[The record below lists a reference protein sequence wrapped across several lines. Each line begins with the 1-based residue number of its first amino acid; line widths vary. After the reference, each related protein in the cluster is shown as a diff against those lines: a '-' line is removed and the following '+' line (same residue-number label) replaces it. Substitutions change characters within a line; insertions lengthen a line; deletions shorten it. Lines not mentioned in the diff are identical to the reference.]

1 MQQGFFLSAMATA
14 LTLMSASGAVVVDR
28 MAVVVGK
35 HVVKVSDI
43 ERDLRVTAF
52 LNREPLAF
60 DPGAR
65 KKSAERLIDQ
75 EIMRQEIATGRYKRA
90 TDDDALALLKQIRQE
105 RFGGVEARLRS
116 ALAQYGLS
124 QEQLREQLL
133 WQLTVLRFIDQ
144 RFRPGVL
151 VDDDEVRVY
160 YDQHLPELRKQYPRD
175 NRFEEMSPK
184 IRSSLEGERMDK
196 ALEAW
201 LVQAR
206 TRNRIDYREEAFR

>member
-1 MQQGFFLSAMATA
+1 MATA
-14 LTLMSASGAVVVDR
+14 FTLMSASGAVVVDR

-52 LNREPLAF
+52 LNREPLAL

-105 RFGGVEARLRS
+105 RFGGVEARLQS
-116 ALAQYGLS
+116 ALVQYGLS

-175 NRFEEMSPK
+175 NRFEVLAPK

-201 LVQAR
+201 IAQAR